1 MENENYYVFESYVD
15 RLNEDLVRMTTNGY
29 DNLRAREDIQKICKF
44 KKCYKVPQTY
54 RDYEIF
60 TDIKFARRIIEET
73 ESCVRR
79 KGGVP
84 KDEMSGMVIGGLK
97 QVSNSH

>member
-1 MENENYYVFESYVD
+1 MENEHYDVFKSYVD
-15 RLNEDLVRMTTNGY
+15 RLNEDLVRM
-29 DNLRAREDIQKICKF
+29 DDPVDDLRCREDMQKICKF
-44 KKCYKVPQTY
+44 KVCYKVPETR

-73 ESCVRR
+73 ENCVKR

-84 KDEMSGMVIGGLK
+84 KDQTYGIVINGVK
-97 QVSNSH
+97 QVSNAH